1 MRFLSS
7 GGILLK
13 SGDCD
18 WGLHLARFSGVGR
31 VSMLICLLVCFSMR
45 SSLALS
51 WSG

>member
-18 WGLHLARFSGVGR
+18 WEWHLARFSGVGR
-31 VSMLICLLVCFSMR
+31 VSMLICLVVCFSMLER
-45 SSLALS
+45 VARE
-51 WSG
+51 W